1 MFIRDYSEEQLNE
14 AYLSLNDE
22 QKQVL
27 DEHIKLGMKTKWLNI
42 LAKNKGAVLTEEERE
57 NPEMAMEKLLDWIL
71 LDYEDSLTIN
81 PNTRCECGRALR
93 YRYTVLH
100 KSTGKVYKLGSVH
113 FEHHTGFSPELVR
126 LITKGI
132 KEINLERDEILSKVI
147 RRWAFPFNI
156 PITMDIPRDMKDQLR
171 VKLPLLDR
179 QVTRLIDLINTY
191 NSLTQTSLKPNKV
204 ELSPIDLSYV
214 DPIVLYNKLKSS
226 NISAYEAKELFYF
239 IKYRTDELSE
249 LGLDLDEIKKYSTK
263 ALGKIGNSSIRKWLV
278 EIEYL

>member
-1 MFIRDYSEEQLNE
+1 MFMRGYSEEQLNE
-14 AYLSLNDE
+14 AYLSLDDE

-42 LAKNKGAVLTEEERE
+42 LAKNKGTVLTEEERE
-57 NPEMAMEKLLDWIL
+57 SPEMAMEKLLDWIL

-100 KSTGKVYKLGSVH
+100 KGTGKIYKLGSVH
-113 FEHHTGFSPELVR
+113 FEHHTGFTQELVR

-156 PITMDIPRDMKDQLR
+156 PTTMDIPRDMKEQLR

-191 NSLTQTSLKPNKV
+191 NALTQTNLAPKNK
-204 ELSPIDLSYV
+204 ELPPIDLSYV
-214 DPIVLYNKLKSS
+214 NPTDLYNKLKSR

-239 IKYRTDELSE
+239 IKYHNDELLE
-249 LGLDLDEIKKYSTK
+249 LGLDSDEIKKYSTR
-263 ALGKIGNSSIRKWLV
+263 ALGKIGNPSIRKWLV

>member
-1 MFIRDYSEEQLNE
+1 MIIRGYSEEQLKE

-27 DEHIKLGMKTKWLNI
+27 DEHIKQGMKTKWLNI
-42 LAKNKGAVLTEEERE
+42 LAKNKGTVLTEEERE
-57 NPEMAMEKLLDWIL
+57 KPEMAMEKLLDWIL

-126 LITKGI
+126 LITNGI

-147 RRWAFPFNI
+147 RRWTFPGNI
-156 PITMDIPRDMKDQLR
+156 PPTIAIPKDMVEQLR
-171 VKLPLLDR
+171 VNLPLLDR
-179 QVTRLIDLINTY
+179 QVTRLIDIINTY
-191 NSLTQTSLKPNKV
+191 NALTQTSLTSKKI
-204 ELSPIDLSYV
+204 ELPPIDLSYV
-214 DPIVLYNKLKSS
+214 DPIALYNKLKST

-239 IKYRTDELSE
+239 IKYHTDELPE
-249 LGLDLDEIKKYSTK
+249 LDLDLDEIKKDSTR
-263 ALGKIGNSSIRKWLV
+263 ALGKIGNTSIRKWLV